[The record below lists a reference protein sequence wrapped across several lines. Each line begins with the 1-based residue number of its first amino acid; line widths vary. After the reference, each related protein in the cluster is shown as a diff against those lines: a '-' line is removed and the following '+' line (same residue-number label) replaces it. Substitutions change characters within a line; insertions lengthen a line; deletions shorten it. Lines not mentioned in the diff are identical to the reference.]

1 MKLNPQTT
9 PPQQFHQLLLGSIAP
24 RPIAFASTV
33 DKDGNPNL
41 SPFSF
46 FNAFGVNPTTL
57 IFSPSRRGRDN
68 TTKDTYENLKEVPE
82 VVINMV
88 SYNMVQQMSL
98 ASTEYPKGVNEF
110 VKSGFTA
117 IASEKVKPM
126 RVKESP
132 VQFECK
138 VRQIIETGDTPGA
151 GNLIICEILL
161 AHIDDNILDAN
172 QLIDPDKID
181 LVGRMGGDWYVRT
194 SGDAKFIVPKPLTI
208 LGIGIDNLPDKIRFS
223 EFLSG
228 NDLGQLGNLEK
239 LPSTEEISSYKNAQT
254 NLNALL
260 INKDLVIEKAKD
272 EIAAGNADS
281 ALKLLMA
288 FLKE

>member
-1 MKLNPQTT
+1 MKINPQTT
-9 PPQQFHQLLLGSIAP
+9 PPQEFHRLLLGSIAP

-33 DKDGNPNL
+33 DKNGTPNL

-68 TTKDTYENLKEVPE
+68 TTKHTYENLKEVPE

-88 SYNMVQQMSL
+88 TYDMVQQMSL

-110 VKSGFTA
+110 VKAGFTT

-138 VRQIIETGDTPGA
+138 VREIIETGDGPGA

-161 AHIDDNILDAN
+161 AHIDDAVLDSN

-194 SGDAKFIVPKPLTI
+194 SGDAKFMVPKPLTSR
-208 LGIGIDNLPDKIRFS
+208 GIGIDMLPEKIRFNKY
-223 EFLSG
+223 LTG

-239 LPSTEEISSYKNAQT
+239 LPAEDELKSYS
-254 NLNALL
+254 LALPDHASYV
-260 INKDLVIEKAKD
+260 NNSDLVIKKAKE
-272 EIAAGNADS
+272 EIAAGNPES
-281 ALKLLMA
+281 ALKLLMS
-288 FLKE
+288 FL